1 MSSQQNPLKTL
12 LIFGTRPE
20 AIKMAPLVNYLKT
33 QPDFDVRVCVTAQQR
48 QILDQVLD
56 VFDIVPDFDLDI
68 MQQGQTLT
76 QITTRAL
83 TGLEPVLTEEKPDI
97 VLAQGDTTTVL
108 AAAMAASY
116 QQIAFGHVEAGLRT
130 DNKFDPFPEEINRRL
145 TGQLTDLHFAPTQ
158 RAKENLLAE
167 GIKAEAVYLTGNTVI
182 DALYQKT
189 DGLTRTPAKGERLL
203 LVTTHRRENLG
214 EPLQEIALA
223 LHDIVE
229 KFPDTRIVHCMHPN
243 PKVRETLQR
252 VLGNHPRVEL
262 REPPAYIEFVQ
273 LMRETH
279 LVLTDSGGVQEEAPA
294 LGLPVLVLRRTTER
308 PEGVGAGT
316 AQLVGTK
323 REDIVEAASRL
334 LGNEANYDAMSRA
347 ANPYGDGHAAQRIA
361 QALRFWSGRGERP
374 LDFSYRAR
382 NGE

>member
-1 MSSQQNPLKTL
+1 M
-12 LIFGTRPE
+12 
-20 AIKMAPLVNYLKT
+20 
-33 QPDFDVRVCVTAQQR
+33 
-48 QILDQVLD
+48 
-56 VFDIVPDFDLDI
+56 
-68 MQQGQTLT
+68 
-76 QITTRAL
+76 
-83 TGLEPVLTEEKPDI
+83 
-97 VLAQGDTTTVL
+97 
-108 AAAMAASY
+108 
-116 QQIAFGHVEAGLRT
+116 RT

-145 TGQLTDLHFAPTQ
+145 TGQLSDLHFAPTQ
-158 RAKENLLAE
+158 RAKDNLLAE
-167 GIKAEAVYLTGNTVI
+167 GVKAEAIYLTGNTVI

-189 DGLTRTPAKGERLL
+189 DGLTRTPADDERLL

-308 PEGVGAGT
+308 PEGVSAGT
-316 AQLVGTK
+316 AQLVGTR

-334 LGNEANYDAMSRA
+334 LGNEANYEAMSRA
-347 ANPYGDGHAAQRIA
+347 ANPYGDGHAAERIA

-374 LDFSYRAR
+374 DDFSYRAR